1 MANTDLSQFEADRL
15 LEMEKVATSNAPHD
29 FPTPGMKVETVLES
43 RDGREQFLF
52 TMDRGRIKTAKV
64 KYQTR
69 ARTVV
74 VLARLE
80 LEGAPHRNPDGAKIE
95 GPHIHLYRE
104 GYGDKWAYPLPPE
117 HFTDPSD
124 AWQTLLEF
132 FAYCRIVEPPT
143 IERGVLI

>member
-1 MANTDLSQFEADRL
+1 MASIDLSQSEANRL
-15 LEMEKVATSNAPHD
+15 LEMEKVAASDDTHD
-29 FPTPGMKVETVLES
+29 FPTPGVKVETVLES

-80 LEGAPHRNPDGAKIE
+80 LNGAPHRNPDGAKIE
-95 GPHIHLYRE
+95 GPHIHLYQE
-104 GYGDKWAYPLPPE
+104 GYGAKWAYPLPPE
-117 HFTDPSD
+117 HFTDPRD
-124 AWQTLLEF
+124 AWQTLQEF
-132 FAYCRIVEPPT
+132 FTYCRIVEPPT
-143 IERGVLI
+143 VERGVLI

>member
-1 MANTDLSQFEADRL
+1 MSSSDLTQYDADRL
-15 LEMEKVATSNAPHD
+15 LAMEKVSATTDSHD
-29 FPTPGMKVETVLES
+29 FPLPGGKVEATLQS
-43 RDGREQFLF
+43 RDGREQFVL
-52 TMDRGRIKTAKV
+52 TLDRGRIKTAKV

-74 VLARLE
+74 ILARLE
-80 LEGAPHRNPDGAKIE
+80 LKGAPHRNPDGARIE

-117 HFTDPSD
+117 HFTDPDD
-124 AWQTLLEF
+124 AWQTLREF
-132 FAYCRIVEPPT
+132 FAFCAIVEPPT

>member
-1 MANTDLSQFEADRL
+1 MASTDLSQFEADRL
-15 LEMEKVATSNAPHD
+15 FEMEKVAASDATHD
-29 FPTPGMKVETVLES
+29 FPTPGVKVETALQS

-52 TMDRGRIKTAKV
+52 TMDRGRIKTVKI

-74 VLARLE
+74 ILARLE
-80 LEGAPHRNPDGAKIE
+80 LEGAPHRNPDGAKIM
-95 GPHIHLYRE
+95 GPHIHLYRA
-104 GYGDKWAYPLPPE
+104 GYGDRWAYPLPPE

-124 AWQTLLEF
+124 AWQTLREF